1 MAKDDLVGNM
11 PTEKLISYLT
21 TYNKL
26 PQSFDVL
33 AFESAY
39 NHSHKIF
46 I

>member
-1 MAKDDLVGNM
+1 MAQNELVGNM

-21 TYNKL
+21 THQVL
-26 PQSFDVL
+26 PDLDVL

-39 NHSHKIF
+39 NASHSIF